1 MMRRSSTSLASALTN
16 RLPERHGELAPKSK
30 PGAGDKGSI
39 SGPPGPLSHKHQIK
53 DKIMDRLLKNRAVQ
67 VTGLCFLT
75 LNLTGP
81 GRFPWLHTVC
91 YVGTAAVFA
100 YVLLKTGKTADA

>member
-1 MMRRSSTSLASALTN
+1 
-16 RLPERHGELAPKSK
+16 
-30 PGAGDKGSI
+30 
-39 SGPPGPLSHKHQIK
+39 
-53 DKIMDRLLKNRAVQ
+53 MDRLLKNRAVQ

-81 GRFPWLHTVC
+81 GRFPWLHTIC

-100 YVLLKTGKTADA
+100 YVLLKANKTSYA